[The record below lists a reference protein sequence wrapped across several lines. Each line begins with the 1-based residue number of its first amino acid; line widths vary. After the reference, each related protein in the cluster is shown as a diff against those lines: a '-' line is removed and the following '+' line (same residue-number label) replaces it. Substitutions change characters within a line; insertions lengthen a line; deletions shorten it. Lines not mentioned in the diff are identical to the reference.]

1 MQCTCACILHRYT
14 LSGTFDTPTYCS
26 TIIILLGVHMVQS
39 SASRQLSV
47 MHAYQVYIA
56 GVRGHVEQSVA

>member
-1 MQCTCACILHRYT
+1 
-14 LSGTFDTPTYCS
+14 
-26 TIIILLGVHMVQS
+26 MVQS